1 MLIGDRGREDGARRA
16 AGRPRERAR
25 SIGMDER
32 TATALERS
40 GERWLAWLR
49 RELAGR
55 PPGEALPGL
64 WDLLEAWFSSDDFH
78 ASGLAAA
85 MAGTTGNGGDATHA
99 VIAAHRQGL
108 RQLLEDLAKADGAS
122 DPAGLADQLHLLVEG
137 AVVGAL
143 VDRHPAVTRHAR
155 ELTQIALAGGS
166 G

>member
-40 GERWLAWLR
+40 SGRWLAWLR

-85 MAGTTGNGGDATHA
+85 MAGTTGNGGDATRA
-99 VIAAHRQGL
+99 VIA
-108 RQLLEDLAKADGAS
+108 LASMARAS
-122 DPAGLADQLHLLVEG
+122 
-137 AVVGAL
+137 
-143 VDRHPAVTRHAR
+143 RW
-155 ELTQIALAGGS
+155 S
-166 G
+166 GRRTHT